1 MEFPQKVENKSNNST
16 SVYLSEEYKTLSL
29 KDMFSGIIY
38 NNQNEGKTQVSLD
51 GWIDKEIVRCEMF
64 TYIFSHIY
72 YI

>member
-51 GWIDKEIVRCEMF
+51 GWIDKEIVRCEMIA
-64 TYIFSHIY
+64 YIFSHIY

>member
-51 GWIDKEIVRCEMF
+51 GWIKKL
-64 TYIFSHIY
+64 
-72 YI
+72 